1 MESKE
6 LTVVERAAVALG
18 TPEHEKKL
26 VELVKQSASIVEIK
40 NADARAQCHSA
51 YMVLK
56 TARVDIEKA
65 GKAAREDATAF
76 SKAVIAEEKRL
87 VGITAAE
94 ESRLQ
99 GLRDVWDEAR
109 EAEKRAIREEEERR
123 VAAIR
128 ARIEAFMLDAVTA
141 ASKSSVEI
149 AAHADSVDATVISID
164 EFAEF
169 TGEAQA
175 KQYQTVKWL
184 RERHA
189 DAVAKEA
196 EQKRLVDERAALE
209 RQRAEHK
216 ARERQAAAERAEQER
231 KDREARA
238 SEEAKLR
245 AEREA
250 HEAEMQA
257 QRDEIARQQAEIA
270 AERRRQEEE
279 ASAKRRAEEAAARA
293 EVQQIRAEQDAKIA
307 EQKRREREQFVE
319 KGPTDDELVDVLA
332 SHYGVTVG
340 DVLRWLEAF
349 DIESFKSNIEI

>member
-1 MESKE
+1 
-6 LTVVERAAVALG
+6 
-18 TPEHEKKL
+18 
-26 VELVKQSASIVEIK
+26 
-40 NADARAQCHSA
+40 
-51 YMVLK
+51 
-56 TARVDIEKA
+56 VDIEKA

-109 EAEKRAIREEEERR
+109 EAEKRAVREEEERR

-128 ARIEAFMLDAVTA
+128 VRIEAFMLDAVTA
-141 ASKSSVEI
+141 SSKSSAEI
-149 AAHADSVDATVISID
+149 AAYADSVDAMVISIE

-196 EQKRLVDERAALE
+196 EQQRLVDERAALE
-209 RQRAEHK
+209 RQRAEQE
-216 ARERQAAAERAEQER
+216 ARERQAAEERAEQER
-231 KDREARA
+231 KDREARVA
-238 SEEAKLR
+238 EEAKIR

-257 QRDEIARQQAEIA
+257 QRDEIARQQAELA
-270 AERRRQEEE
+270 AERRRQEED
-279 ASAKRRAEEAAARA
+279 AAAKRQHEEAMAQAEAERA
-293 EVQQIRAEQDAKIA
+293 KQEAKIA
-307 EQKRREREQFVE
+307 EAKRREREQFMLN
-319 KGPTDDELVDVLA
+319 GPDAREMIEVLARHYDTDDQTVLSWINRWVWA
-332 SHYGVTVG
+332 EVEVT
-340 DVLRWLEAF
+340 A
-349 DIESFKSNIEI
+349 